1 MIELKEDDIIYKL
14 APEVVRLD
22 DVQIPE
28 NATVF
33 DATNCQNFYDL
44 KGLAQYPKLRVLLLK
59 NTAIDSLDF
68 SYISTNVEDIDVRQ
82 CRYIRSF
89 QRFPLRKDKPLHVF
103 THFMGETIL
112 KTVPSH
118 VDLEMEGIFRRSS
131 RHRRSVLIENV
142 KTYE

>member
-1 MIELKEDDIIYKL
+1 MIKIMKYGEVDNKDIF
-14 APEVVRLD
+14 ARGTS
-22 DVQIPE
+22 
-28 NATVF
+28 A
-33 DATNCQNFYDL
+33 
-44 KGLAQYPKLRVLLLK
+44 
-59 NTAIDSLDF
+59 
-68 SYISTNVEDIDVRQ
+68 TNVEDIDVRQ